1 MKTLVIYYSLTGNTK
16 LIAETIAKT
25 AKADILELK
34 PQKDINPKGLMKY
47 FWGGKLALFK
57 EEPALLPFSTN
68 LNTYDLIIFGT
79 PVWAS
84 TFAPALRTFFAQ
96 NKIANKK
103 IALFCCHGGDKG
115 KTLEKMKE
123 ALGDNECLGMIDFR
137 EPLKKDSSKSTQQ
150 AAEWALKFL
159 V

>member
-25 AKADILELK
+25 TNADILELK

-47 FWGGKLALFK
+47 FWGGKLVMFK

-68 LNTYDLIIFGT
+68 LKTYDLIIFGT

-96 NKIANKK
+96 NKIVNKK
-103 IALFCCHGGDKG
+103 IALFCCHGGGKG

-123 ALGDNECLGMIDFR
+123 ALDDNECLGMIDFR

-150 AAEWALKFL
+150 AAEWVLKFL

>member
-16 LIAETIAKT
+16 FIAETIAK
-25 AKADILELK
+25 AVNADLLELK

-47 FWGGKLALFK
+47 FWGGKLAMFK
-57 EEPALLPFSTN
+57 EEPMLEPLSIN
-68 LNTYDLIIFGT
+68 LNIYDLIIFGT

-103 IALFCCHGGDKG
+103 IALFCCHRGGKG
-115 KTLEKMKE
+115 KTFEKMQK
-123 ALGDNECLGMIDFR
+123 ALGDNEYLGVIDFH
-137 EPLKKDSSKSTQQ
+137 EPLKNDPAKSVQE
-150 AAEWALKFL
+150 AKEWSLKFL
-159 V
+159 A